1 MAKVTLREAMQD
13 EHYFFNFILNSPRHG
28 MVLSLINGAVKLLCS
43 QLGEAVR
50 LTDVA
55 LQRQL
60 YTKSKFLCQEAHD
73 RLHIRSQHAMAD
85 AVEWIHGDAALKQL
99 QAAQS
104 RAITDGLA
112 KLRVERNFTPTA
124 VEQQFWDAGVY
135 STRPNWDASNDKANT
150 SLQCAVRAC
159 RVDIFETTMA
169 MNAAYASNRKNESW
183 TLKTRL
189 ERMRQQLAFF
199 SELESQTSTFK
210 LVKVLYGIDGR
221 NELANCMDTHS
232 KIPALRQLR
241 DQCLE
246 SQYSGPL
253 YLTTRHKHLKP
264 QAKGSQPK
272 RVA

>member
-13 EHYFFNFILNSPRHG
+13 EQYFFNFILTSPRHG

-43 QLGEAVR
+43 QLREAVR
-50 LTDVA
+50 LTDVTA
-55 LQRQL
+55 QRQL

-73 RLHIRSQHAMAD
+73 RIHIRSQHALAE
-85 AVEWIHGDAALKQL
+85 AVEWIHGEAALKQL

-104 RAITDGLA
+104 HAIAEGVA
-112 KLRVERNFTPTA
+112 KLRVERNLTLTA
-124 VEQQFWDAGVY
+124 LEQKFWDTGVY
-135 STRPNWDASNDKANT
+135 STRPTWDASNDKADT
-150 SLQCAVRAC
+150 SMQCAVRAC
-159 RVDIFETTMA
+159 RVDIFETSMA

-183 TLKTRL
+183 EMKIRL
-189 ERMRQQLAFF
+189 ERMRQHLAFF
-199 SELESQTSTFK
+199 SELESQTSTFQV
-210 LVKVLYGIDGR
+210 VKVLYGLDAR
-221 NELANCMDTHS
+221 NEIAHFMETHS

-264 QAKGSQPK
+264 QAKGSQRK
-272 RVA
+272 HVA